1 MSLSHL
7 DRTWLTLS
15 YAVYI
20 AIDLFIAVIVYFY
33 FPETAKM
40 SIEEISMILDYP
52 LKDGRQRVLEVMEE
66 RRAAEQDELART
78 KDMDE
83 EGKLEVSHNEGRK

>member
-1 MSLSHL
+1 VSLSHL
-7 DRTWLTLS
+7 DRAWLTHS

-66 RRAAEQDELART
+66 RRAAEQDDLART

-83 EGKLEVSHNEGRK
+83 EGKLEVSHIEGRK

>member
-1 MSLSHL
+1 M
-7 DRTWLTLS
+7 LTIS

-20 AIDLFIAVIVYFY
+20 AIDLFLAVIVYFF

-52 LKDGRQRVLEVMEE
+52 LKDGRQRVLEVMEA
-66 RRAAEQDELART
+66 RRAAEQDDIART
-78 KDMDE
+78 KGMDE
-83 EGKLEVSHNEGRK
+83 EGKLEVSHIEAVKK